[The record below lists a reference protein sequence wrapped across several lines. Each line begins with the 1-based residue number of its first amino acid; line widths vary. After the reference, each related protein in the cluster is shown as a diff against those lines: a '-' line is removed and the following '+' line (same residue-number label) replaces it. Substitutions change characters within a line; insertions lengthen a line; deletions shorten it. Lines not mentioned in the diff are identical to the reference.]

1 LGYHLEIANNKR
13 KRKASP
19 RVLIWLMRGTRM
31 AVMSV
36 LTSRS
41 ETACGRIRYALPTGT
56 GHADCSCRIMYC
68 NIGIA
73 FKKRIKV
80 SFRSRPCRRP
90 LLLMPVLLL
99 LRGPQVTPDYD
110 SHGDC
115 ARGVMAWAVSA
126 DPVARLGVLYWAL
139 AGEACASSYSD
150 LQVMSVQDKPTRC
163 TLEILDCC
171 DHSRTTMS
179 YLRD

>member
-1 LGYHLEIANNKR
+1 MLA
-13 KRKASP
+13 
-19 RVLIWLMRGTRM
+19 WLMRGTRV
-31 AVMSV
+31 AVMSL

-99 LRGPQVTPDYD
+99 LRGPQVTPDCD
-110 SHGDC
+110 SHGDY

-139 AGEACASSYSD
+139 AGEACASSYSG
-150 LQVMSVQDKPTRC
+150 LQVMSAQDKPTRC

-171 DHSRTTMS
+171 DHSRTTTS